1 MRKRL
6 FIGLVAALA
15 ATFALGGAAQADG
28 GGRPFTVWLS
38 GAAEVPGPGDPDASG
53 TASLQ
58 LNPGQE
64 EVCLDIDWA
73 DVDGTVV
80 AGHIHVGTATEPG
93 PVVVPLFTGTMLAGT
108 DDVSGCVA
116 ADRDLILDI
125 MRNPENYYVNV
136 HSTTFPAGA
145 VRGQLG

>member
-6 FIGLVAALA
+6 FIGLVATLA

-28 GGRPFTVWLS
+28 GGRPFTVALS

-53 TASLQ
+53 TASLR

-93 PVVVPLFTGTMLAGT
+93 PVVVPLFAGTFAGT

-116 ADRDLILDI
+116 ADRDLILEI

-136 HSTTFPAGA
+136 HSVPTYPGGA
-145 VRGQLG
+145 IRGQLG

>member
-28 GGRPFTVWLS
+28 GGKPFTVALS
-38 GAAEVPGPGDPDASG
+38 GASEVPGPGDPDASG
-53 TASLQ
+53 TASLR

-73 DVDGTVV
+73 AVDGTVF
-80 AGHIHVGTATEPG
+80 AGHIHVGTATQAG
-93 PVVVPLFTGTMLAGT
+93 PVVVPLFTGSFAGT
-108 DDVSGCVA
+108 DSVSGCVA
-116 ADRDLILDI
+116 ADRDLVLDI
-125 MRNPENYYVNV
+125 MRNPENYYINV
-136 HSTTFPAGA
+136 HSTPNFPPGA
-145 VRGQLG
+145 IRGQLG

>member
-6 FIGLVAALA
+6 FIGLVATLA
-15 ATFALGGAAQADG
+15 ATLTFGGAAQADG
-28 GGRPFTVWLS
+28 GGRPFTVELS

-53 TASLQ
+53 SASLR

-73 DVDGTVV
+73 DVDGTVF
-80 AGHIHVGTATEPG
+80 AGHIHVGTATQAG
-93 PVVVPLFTGTMLAGT
+93 PVVVSLFSGSFAGT
-108 DDVSGCVA
+108 DGVSGCVT
-116 ADRDLILDI
+116 ADRELVLDI
-125 MRNPENYYVNV
+125 MRNPDNYYINV
-136 HSTTFPAGA
+136 HSMPTFPAGA